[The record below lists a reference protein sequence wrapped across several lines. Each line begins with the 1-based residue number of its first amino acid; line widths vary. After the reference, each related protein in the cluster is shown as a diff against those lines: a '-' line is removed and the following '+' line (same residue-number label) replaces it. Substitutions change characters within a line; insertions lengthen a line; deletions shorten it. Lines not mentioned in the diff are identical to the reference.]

1 MRTPPMTPAVMRRL
15 LLITLIALGCAFGL
29 AAQEAGK
36 KEQAEP
42 SMALRWAN
50 FAILALG
57 LGYGIAKV
65 FPPMFRARNEEIQK
79 GISEAQALKQDA
91 DKRAAA
97 ADTRVRMLGSEIEK
111 FRAESKI
118 EMQQEGERIRQ
129 ETARQIARMEAQ
141 AQQEIESAG
150 KLARR
155 ELKSYA
161 AKLALD
167 LAEQRVRTRLDA
179 NTENALVNGFL
190 QDLQRQPGKE
200 ARG

>member
-1 MRTPPMTPAVMRRL
+1 MRRL
-15 LLITLIALGCAFGL
+15 LLIVLLAVGCAAGL
-29 AAQEAGK
+29 GAQEAEK

-42 SMALRWAN
+42 SMALRWVN
-50 FAILALG
+50 FAILVPL
-57 LGYGIAKV
+57 LGYVLYETLPRLFVGMTLPEV
-65 FPPMFRARNEEIQK
+65 FRARDEEIRR
-79 GISEAQALKQDA
+79 GITEAQALKRDA
-91 DKRAAA
+91 EQRAAA
-97 ADTRVRMLGSEIEK
+97 VDARLRTLGSEIEK
-111 FRAESKI
+111 SRAESKV

-150 KLARR
+150 KVARR
-155 ELKSYA
+155 DLKVYA

-167 LAEQRVRTRLDA
+167 LAEQRVRARLDA
-179 NTENALVNGFL
+179 NSENALVNAFL